1 MRQWSE
7 MLVSHVVA
15 ETARCDILGPVHK
28 PDTSL
33 PKGRRGTHCV
43 DNCNCPRFWFSGA
56 GSSGRFTDLRHLW
69 VFLPVFMVSAPSGMV
84 LGKVLY
90 VAIDG
95 TYGNCIPS
103 HGTDSHREW
112 PTSTIHNR
120 RMGVLATGR
129 YGHTPTSGTRSSPGP
144 RPRDE
149 VRSRLHRRLSSSISV
164 RGVRPGPAPP
174 RSGSYLRRS
183 PALTRRRA

>member
-1 MRQWSE
+1 MHQWAE
-7 MLVSHVVA
+7 LPVNHVVA
-15 ETARCDILGPVHK
+15 ETAWCDILRPVLK

-33 PKGRRGTHCV
+33 PKGRRGAHGV
-43 DNCNCPRFWFSGA
+43 DNCNCPRFWFSSA
-56 GSSGRFTDLRHLW
+56 GSSGRSTDLRHLR
-69 VFLPVFMVSAPSGMV
+69 VFLSAFMVSAPSGRV

-103 HGTDSHREW
+103 HGTDSHRAW

-120 RMGVLATGR
+120 RMGALATGR
-129 YGHTPTSGTRSSPGP
+129 CGRTLTSGTRSSPGHG
-144 RPRDE
+144 PRDE
-149 VRSRLHRRLSSSISV
+149 VRSLPPRRLSSSIYV
-164 RGVRPGPAPP
+164 RGVRPGPVPP

-183 PALTRRRA
+183 LVLTRRRA